1 MLRYVFHPIHSA
13 AWPFVAVAALLTVGL
28 ATIHAA
34 LAAIGLAAVGF
45 CLYFFRDPYRTTP
58 TREGLI
64 VAAAD
69 GVVTAIEQAA
79 PPPEMDMPGERLT
92 RVSTFLSV
100 LDVHVNRIPC
110 DGQVVRSIHHP
121 GQFLN
126 AALDKASELN
136 ERQSVKLMTPSGETV
151 VVVQIAGLIA
161 RRIICDLQEG
171 QQVRAGERFGL
182 IRFGSR
188 VDVYLPPGSN
198 PLVSAGQHMLGGET
212 VLADL
217 SSDEPARQGE
227 ER

>member
-1 MLRYVFHPIHSA
+1 MLRYVLHPIHPA
-13 AWPFVAVAALLTVGL
+13 AWPFVAVAAILTAGL
-28 ATIHAA
+28 GLIHGA
-34 LAAIGLAAVGF
+34 LALIGLAGVGF
-45 CLYFFRDPYRTTP
+45 CLYFFRDPHRTTP
-58 TREGLI
+58 TREGLVI
-64 VAAAD
+64 APAD
-69 GVVTAIEQAA
+69 GVITAIEQAA

-92 RVSTFLSV
+92 RISTFLSV

-110 DGQVVRSIHHP
+110 DGQVVRSIYHP

-136 ERQSVKLMTPSGETV
+136 ERQSVRLVTPDGKPV
-151 VVVQIAGLIA
+151 VFVQIAGLIA
-161 RRIICDLQEG
+161 RRIICDLEEG

-188 VDVYLPPGSN
+188 VDVYLPPGAN
-198 PLVSAGQHMLGGET
+198 PLVAVGQHTLGGET

-217 SSDEPARQGE
+217 LSDEPARQGE